1 MLKLKKKK
9 KNKKKNNKTLLEM
22 VSTFIKLIQEVDLQ
36 SLIKLETEHLKVWIK
51 PLALSYANC
60 VALDMLTSVFSSIKW
75 E

>member
-1 MLKLKKKK
+1 MLKLKKK
-9 KNKKKNNKTLLEM
+9 KKKNNKTLLEM

-60 VALDMLTSVFSSIKW
+60 VALDKFYYLFVSFL
-75 E
+75 

>member
-1 MLKLKKKK
+1 
-9 KNKKKNNKTLLEM
+9 M